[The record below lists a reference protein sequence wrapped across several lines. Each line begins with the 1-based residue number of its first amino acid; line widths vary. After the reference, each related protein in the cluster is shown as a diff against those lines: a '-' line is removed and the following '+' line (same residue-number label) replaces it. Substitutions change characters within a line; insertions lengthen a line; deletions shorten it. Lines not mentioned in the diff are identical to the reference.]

1 MEQQSKSVT
10 ITLNMNQ
17 LNVVLAGIA
26 KLTIESGI
34 ETFNLIQQ
42 QAQQQ
47 LNELTRESGP
57 FPGGENSLPS
67 S

>member
-1 MEQQSKSVT
+1 MEEQLKSVT

-17 LNVVLAGIA
+17 LNVVMAGIA

-34 ETFNLIQQ
+34 ETFNVIQQ

-47 LNELTRESGP
+47 LSAPIRESGP
-57 FPGGENSLPS
+57 FPGGEDSPPKS
-67 S
+67 

>member
-10 ITLNMNQ
+10 ITLDMNQ
-17 LNVVLAGIA
+17 LNVVMSGIA

-34 ETFNLIQQ
+34 ETFNVIQQ

-47 LNELTRESGP
+47 LNAPARESEP
-57 FPGGENSLPS
+57 FPGGENSPPTP
-67 S
+67 